1 MLTGR
6 SVRSVA
12 TRPLRDGTPGA
23 LVAHYDR
30 EVSDATNVWDDV
42 PDWGGIGALRL
53 VRSSSNAL
61 GASVWEIQP
70 EGSQFVY
77 HFHRGSEELLVVL
90 RGTPTVRMHDSERV
104 LAEGDVV
111 PFPRGPEGGHQIR
124 NDSDDVAR
132 VLIVSAHANPDV
144 AEYPETGKVS
154 MIVDGKHT
162 YHRAADAVE
171 HAGPE

>member
-1 MLTGR
+1 
-6 SVRSVA
+6 
-12 TRPLRDGTPGA
+12 
-23 LVAHYDR
+23 
-30 EVSDATNVWDDV
+30 VSDATNVWDDV

-53 VRSSSNAL
+53 ARSPSNAL

-70 EGSQFVY
+70 GGSQFVY

-90 RGTPTVRMHDSERV
+90 RGSPTVRMHDAEYV
-104 LAEGDVV
+104 LAEGDVL

-124 NDSDDVAR
+124 NDSDAVAR

-144 AEYPETGKVS
+144 AEYPETGKVATL
-154 MIVDGKHT
+154 VDGSHAFF
-162 YHRAADAVE
+162 RAADAVE